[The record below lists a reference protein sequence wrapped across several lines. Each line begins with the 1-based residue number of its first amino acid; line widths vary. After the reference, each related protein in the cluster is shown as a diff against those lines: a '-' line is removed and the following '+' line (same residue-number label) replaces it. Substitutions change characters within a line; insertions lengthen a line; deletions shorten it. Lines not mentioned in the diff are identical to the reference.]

1 MRKKEDKGDVMMENE
16 RSFKT
21 LTLLPRPP
29 PRHLPGPC
37 APPPIP
43 LPALWDRLADTSP
56 LGAFPLARVQER
68 PGLSRFLSSSSA
80 KTRLD
85 SKVPF
90 QPPVLELL

>member
-1 MRKKEDKGDVMMENE
+1 STSQKAALAPRVGRVPGTSSPPAPGRE
-16 RSFKT
+16 RASPWPLRT
-21 LTLLPRPP
+21 
-29 PRHLPGPC
+29 
-37 APPPIP
+37 PPIP

-68 PGLSRFLSSSSA
+68 PGLSRFCSSSSA

-90 QPPVLELL
+90 QPPLLERLL